1 MTPPHER
8 TARSDRSS
16 RGAPGVRASAR
27 ASGAPLV
34 HRRVVLKVGTN
45 LLTAGGDRI
54 EGAALG
60 GVATQVVAL
69 RDAGAQVIL
78 VSSGAIAAGRQRLDE
93 HATSADVR
101 SRQALAA
108 VGQARLMAEWDRLF
122 ELEGVVVAQALL
134 TRTDLADRQGY
145 LNARTTLLTLLDR
158 GVLPVVNE
166 NDVVSVDEIEDS
178 VLGDNDSLSA
188 QVANLVDADLLLIL
202 TDIDGLYTADPA
214 RHPEATLIERVD
226 VIDDGVREAAR
237 GTPGRLG
244 RGGMVTKVEAAEV
257 ATAYGAD
264 VVIADGRRADAALL
278 AARGEPVGTHFLP
291 RGSRLDGR
299 RRYLL
304 SGLQVR
310 GAIRVDEGAAKALG
324 EAGTS
329 LLPAG
334 VVGVE
339 GEFARGDVVRI
350 ETESGRRVATGIANY
365 AAAEVGRIR
374 GLRSHRIAEVLG
386 HEYGEE
392 VVHRNNLVLR

>member
-1 MTPPHER
+1 MPPHTER
-8 TARSDRSS
+8 ADRATS
-16 RGAPGVRASAR
+16 RRPSHGRGLSLAHWRI
-27 ASGAPLV
+27 
-34 HRRVVLKVGTN
+34 VLKVGTN

-54 EGAALG
+54 DGGALG
-60 GVATQVVAL
+60 GIATQVTAL
-69 RDAGAQVIL
+69 RDAGAQVVL
-78 VSSGAIAAGRQRLDE
+78 VSSGAIAAGRQRLGE
-93 HATSADVR
+93 HDASADVR

-108 VGQARLMAEWDRLF
+108 VGQGRLMVAWDGLF

-145 LNARTTLLTLLDR
+145 LNARTTLMTLLDR
-158 GVLPVVNE
+158 GVLPIVNE
-166 NDVVSVDEIEDS
+166 NDVVAVDEIEDS
-178 VLGDNDSLSA
+178 VLGDNDALSA

-202 TDIDGLYTADPA
+202 TDIGGLYTSDPA
-214 RHPEATLIERVD
+214 RDPDATLIERVEA
-226 VIDDGVREAAR
+226 IDDAVRDAAR

-244 RGGMVTKVEAAEV
+244 RGGMVTKVEAAET

-264 VVIADGRRADAALL
+264 VVIADGRLPDAALRV
-278 AARGEPVGTHFLP
+278 ARGESVGTHFLP

-310 GAIRVDEGAAKALG
+310 GCIRIDEGAARALAEG
-324 EAGTS
+324 GTS

-350 ETESGRRVATGIANY
+350 ETEPGRRVATGIANY
-365 AAAEVGRIR
+365 SAAEVGRIR

-392 VVHRNNLVLR
+392 VVHRNNLALR

>member
-1 MTPPHER
+1 MTPPPDS
-8 TARSDRSS
+8 SDRSTPDAAS
-16 RGAPGVRASAR
+16 TGASVRASD
-27 ASGAPLV
+27 APLL
-34 HRRVVLKVGTN
+34 HRRIVLKVGTN

-54 EGAALG
+54 DGAALG
-60 GVATQVVAL
+60 RVVTQVTAL
-69 RDAGAQVIL
+69 RDAGAQVLL

-93 HATSADVR
+93 HDGDGDVR

-108 VGQARLMAEWDRLF
+108 VGQGRLMAAWDRLF
-122 ELEGVVVAQALL
+122 EPAGVVVAQALL
-134 TRTDLADRQGY
+134 TRTDLGDRQGY

-202 TDIDGLYTADPA
+202 TDVDGLYTADPA
-214 RHPEATLIERVD
+214 RHPDATRIERVA
-226 VIDDGVREAAR
+226 VIDDAVRQAAR

-244 RGGMVTKVEAAEV
+244 RGGMLTKVEAAEV

-264 VVIADGRRADAALL
+264 VVIADGRRADAAML

-304 SGLQVR
+304 TGLQVR
-310 GAIRVDEGAAKALG
+310 GCIRVDEGAARALG
-324 EAGTS
+324 ESGTS

-339 GEFARGDVVRI
+339 GDFERGDVVRI
-350 ETESGRRVATGIANY
+350 ETEAGRRVATGIANY

-374 GLRSHRIAEVLG
+374 GLRSNRIAEVLG

>member
-1 MTPPHER
+1 MPDSSGWESGLDAGTRAGAAALVYER
-8 TARSDRSS
+8 I
-16 RGAPGVRASAR
+16 
-27 ASGAPLV
+27 
-34 HRRVVLKVGTN
+34 VLKVGTN
-45 LLTAGGDRI
+45 LLTAGGESIDQATLRRVVVQV
-54 EGAALG
+54 AALRAKG
-60 GVATQVVAL
+60 
-69 RDAGAQVIL
+69 AGVIL
-78 VSSGAIAAGRQRLDE
+78 VSSGAIAAGRQRLGE
-93 HATSADVR
+93 RAAGSDVR

-108 VGQARLMAEWDRLF
+108 VGQGRLLAAWDRHF
-122 ELEGVVVAQALL
+122 EAEEIVVAQALL
-134 TRTDLADRQGY
+134 TRTDLADRRGY

-166 NDVVSVDEIEDS
+166 NDVVAVDEIQDS

-202 TDIDGLYTADPA
+202 TDTGGLYTADPA
-214 RHPEATLIERVD
+214 RDPDATLIECVTT
-226 VIDDGVREAAR
+226 IDGGVREAAR

-257 ATAYGAD
+257 ATAYGAH
-264 VVIADGRRADAALL
+264 VVIADGRLADTALR
-278 AARGEPVGTHFLP
+278 AARGERVGTHFLP

-304 SGLQVR
+304 SGLHVR
-310 GAIRVDEGAAKALG
+310 GLVRIDEGAAHALA
-324 EAGTS
+324 ESGTS

-334 VVGVE
+334 VVDVE
-339 GEFARGDVVRI
+339 GEFVRGDVVRV

-365 AAAEVGRIR
+365 AADEISRIR
-374 GLRSHRIAEVLG
+374 GLRSSRIAEVLG